1 MTNTNTCRSV
11 GNAIEYL
18 VCKCLIRKRFV
29 PQSSPRL
36 DKMQMQTQT
45 QTQIHSMSHRVCL
58 ALDYVIAAYKE
69 QHGLKRLPPG
79 GRQFALQ
86 SDNAGS
92 SVAAQPTT
100 GDVIIANNLHI
111 SIKHNNLSLKHQKAN
126 KLALQLQL
134 VPAKKASFESS
145 FTHISA
151 EFYKRWKSRGTFAK
165 ITFEERM
172 ELYDRINRL
181 TVEYLNGATK
191 AEFARYISFI
201 LSGEACNKSVKS
213 VKTNKSS
220 YILNCDTKGN
230 RVSVLSTCKALEA
243 TSKDKKPTIEI
254 RGTFI
259 YITIGKTIIKM
270 RLHTCTSR
278 ITPCI
283 GLKYDTRLET
293 LAPLAVF

>member
-1 MTNTNTCRSV
+1 
-11 GNAIEYL
+11 
-18 VCKCLIRKRFV
+18 
-29 PQSSPRL
+29 
-36 DKMQMQTQT
+36 MQMQTQMCS
-45 QTQIHSMSHRVCL
+45 QTRHPMSHRVCL

-181 TVEYLNGATK
+181 TVEYLQGATK

-201 LSGEACNKSVKS
+201 LSGEAC
-213 VKTNKSS
+213 NKSS